1 MLPRTYITRDACFP
15 LGLYVSPPHIS
26 QESRVPLYTLSVHH
40 IDVLGITESFLDFDV
55 LDSEVCPPNY
65 TVYRRDRDRHGGGVM
80 LLVRESFLVHKRPDL
95 ETSCELVWVELCTKR
110 GPLFLGVFYRPPKSD
125 VTTLQELNN
134 SLQLIPASSN
144 IVLFGDFNA
153 PHIDW
158 SSVSPVISTPINTQL
173 CSIVSDNFL
182 TQFVFVPTRQNHI
195 LDLVFSNQPHLL
207 SDVEVVDNL
216 PNTDHSALQFVI
228 TLPSCYKS
236 QCHRLLYNYAKAD
249 FQIFRDTLSI
259 VPWDSVIDYDSDI
272 DIVWN
277 QWCDLFLSVANSCIP
292 RIKWKRRKM
301 KHWFS
306 DDTLRLIHQKRRVY
320 RSLMRSPNQF
330 LQSKY
335 SQLSN
340 LVRASTRLD
349 TQTYAQ
355 TISQSYFNSPKIF
368 WSFVNRSR
376 ACRSPLPAIAVDGN
390 LIHDDLVKADTFNK
404 YFSSVFTDEDTS
416 RLQQLRRCLD
426 SQPLL
431 LDSVNVSERAVF
443 ELLSVLDTTKAC
455 GPDLI
460 PARLLKEGAA
470 EITHSLTKIFNLTL
484 CSGTLPQD
492 WLSAHVV
499 PVHKKNDK
507 RDPSNYRPISLTS
520 IVVKTLERLV
530 HREVVS
536 ALENKKLLS
545 GYQYGFRTKRSTVS
559 LLSEAVHD
567 WALAL
572 EQRKSVHSLF
582 LDLAKAF
589 DSVPHYH
596 LLLRLDL
603 LGIRGRL
610 LDWFRVLLTCRRQR
624 VLVNGQKSDWIQVRS
639 GVPQGSVLGP
649 LLFILYIDSL
659 HHSVIHSTLLMM

>member
-1 MLPRTYITRDACFP
+1 M
-15 LGLYVSPPHIS
+15 
-26 QESRVPLYTLSVHH
+26 
-40 IDVLGITESFLDFDV
+40 
-55 LDSEVCPPNY
+55 
-65 TVYRRDRDRHGGGVM
+65 
-80 LLVRESFLVHKRPDL
+80 
-95 ETSCELVWVELCTKR
+95 
-110 GPLFLGVFYRPPKSD
+110 
-125 VTTLQELNN
+125 
-134 SLQLIPASSN
+134 
-144 IVLFGDFNA
+144 
-153 PHIDW
+153 
-158 SSVSPVISTPINTQL
+158 
-173 CSIVSDNFL
+173 
-182 TQFVFVPTRQNHI
+182 
-195 LDLVFSNQPHLL
+195 
-207 SDVEVVDNL
+207 
-216 PNTDHSALQFVI
+216 
-228 TLPSCYKS
+228 
-236 QCHRLLYNYAKAD
+236 
-249 FQIFRDTLSI
+249 
-259 VPWDSVIDYDSDI
+259 PWDSVIDYDSDI

-340 LVRASTRLD
+340 LVRASTRHD
-349 TQTYAQ
+349 TQTYVQ

-431 LDSVNVSERAVF
+431 LDSVNVSEGAVF

-470 EITHSLTKIFNLTL
+470 EITHSLIKIFNLTL

-610 LDWFRVLLTCRRQR
+610 LDWFRVFLTCRRQR

-639 GVPQGSVLGP
+639 SVPQGSVLGP

-659 HHSVIHSTLLMM
+659 HHSVIHSTLKIFADDVTVFPMLQIVNFCRRI